1 MYIRSTQ
8 EISDNAVSED
18 LIERLSR
25 FFLALRA
32 QFRKR
37 RGRSNLL
44 PSHYRTL
51 SSLQSNPNLMVIHCD
66 KNLGPAIV
74 ERDVYIRRVL
84 DDHLLDEST
93 YRRLSKAE
101 FKMFQS
107 MQFVQYQDFL
117 KKYRKKLPDNE
128 ILFLRR
134 HLKQVQQQEDSNVRF
149 YILAKVHKSPWKTR
163 PIVSS
168 SGSLFHGLSIWLDSY
183 LQKFS
188 QLQPSYFKS
197 SSILKQQLIDLG
209 PLPPTARLFTSDAVS
224 CYTNIQ
230 TGPALEI
237 LDNFLKTDPAC
248 SDYPIN
254 AIITALRLVM
264 QRNIFQFGNT
274 FWHQT
279 SGTAMGTPCAPPYA
293 TIYYAVHEKFILEK
307 YSSELLFYR
316 RFIDDVFG
324 IWVPDPAQPNRW
336 DEFKTDLNFQGLV
349 WETGELL
356 RKVDYMDLT
365 ISINSDFCI
374 QTTLFEKKLNLYLYI
389 PNHSAHPPGVLSGLI
404 IGGVLRIYDLC
415 SHDSD
420 RRRLLNKFYRRL
432 RQRGYQR
439 SNILSFFDQGLHLAR
454 VRYVDKRIVEK
465 EKIDQ
470 RQRVFLHLPYHPQNP
485 PSSVLQRVFREH
497 LSNPSDDIP
506 LSRMISRFHHHP
518 ILVDRMIVAYSRP
531 RSLQDMFSYRKIERY
546 EGSAVSSFID

>member
-279 SGTAMGTPCAPPYA
+279 SGTAM
-293 TIYYAVHEKFILEK
+293 
-307 YSSELLFYR
+307 R
-316 RFIDDVFG
+316 
-324 IWVPDPAQPNRW
+324 PALCYN
-336 DEFKTDLNFQGLV
+336 
-349 WETGELL
+349 LL
-356 RKVDYMDLT
+356 R
-365 ISINSDFCI
+365 
-374 QTTLFEKKLNLYLYI
+374 
-389 PNHSAHPPGVLSGLI
+389 
-404 IGGVLRIYDLC
+404 
-415 SHDSD
+415 
-420 RRRLLNKFYRRL
+420 
-432 RQRGYQR
+432 
-439 SNILSFFDQGLHLAR
+439 
-454 VRYVDKRIVEK
+454 
-465 EKIDQ
+465 
-470 RQRVFLHLPYHPQNP
+470 
-485 PSSVLQRVFREH
+485 
-497 LSNPSDDIP
+497 
-506 LSRMISRFHHHP
+506 
-518 ILVDRMIVAYSRP
+518 RP
-531 RSLQDMFSYRKIERY
+531 
-546 EGSAVSSFID
+546 